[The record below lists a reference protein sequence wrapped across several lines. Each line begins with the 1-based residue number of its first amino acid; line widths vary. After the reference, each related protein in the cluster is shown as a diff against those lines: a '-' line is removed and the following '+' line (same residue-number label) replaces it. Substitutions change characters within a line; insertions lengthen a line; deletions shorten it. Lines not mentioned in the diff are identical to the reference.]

1 MAATVNLL
9 ARAAALVPPG
19 DRGQAGLLVEL
30 ADAYLKAGQFERA
43 RAAAITAG
51 ETAQLRGDRALQ
63 ARSSIV
69 RLQLRSYVDP
79 VVGLRDLQA
88 ETTQAIETLTAAGDD
103 AGLAH
108 GWTFAAYLWL
118 SAGQAARMEEAIDR
132 ATGHARRA
140 GDRRAEL
147 DALFLAPMI
156 NHFGPRPREAGIVRC
171 RELLERSRGARHV
184 DGFTLIAWGLLAG
197 MGGDMDEGRRLAEEG
212 RGVAD
217 DDQAASAG

>member
-1 MAATVNLL
+1 
-9 ARAAALVPPG
+9 
-19 DRGQAGLLVEL
+19 LLVEL
-30 ADAYLKAGQFERA
+30 ADAYLKAGQLERA
-43 RAAAITAG
+43 GAGAMTAG
-51 ETAQLRGDRALQ
+51 ERAQLRGDHALQ

-69 RLQLRSYVDP
+69 RLQLRFYVDP
-79 VVGLRDLQA
+79 GADPRDLQA
-88 ETTQAIETLTAAGDD
+88 ETTRAIETLTAAGDD

-132 ATGHARRA
+132 AIERARRA

-156 NHFGPRPREAGIVRC
+156 NYFGPRPCREGIVRC

-184 DGFTLIAWGLLAG
+184 DGFALIAWGLLEG
-197 MGGDMDEGRRLAEEG
+197 MGETLTTGAGSSGRVSRCS
-212 RGVAD
+212 
-217 DDQAASAG
+217 ASWAWASSGCPCPAVSVS